1 MVINVTQARWRAP
14 NQWGVQYSANI
25 PQQIALQAR
34 TLLSPG
40 FPRGRLSLGALEYAK
55 FNQVT
60 EKEAIS
66 YTPALPSIMA
76 NETRVPVCSAAG
88 RNCLP
93 FCLATHPSKRH
104 PRMHLEGFLKES
116 PTSNKNL
123 KCFSVRYLMLC

>member
-25 PQQIALQAR
+25 AQQIALQAC

-40 FPRGRLSLGALEYAK
+40 FPWGRLSLGALEYAK

-66 YTPALPSIMA
+66 CTPALPSIIA
-76 NETRVPVCSAAG
+76 NETRVPICSAAG

-93 FCLATHPSKRH
+93 
-104 PRMHLEGFLKES
+104 GG
-116 PTSNKNL
+116 
-123 KCFSVRYLMLC
+123 